1 MVAQYGELV
10 GDVHGKGTM
19 KRSEYMPEIT
29 DTADESSIATTK
41 VHACV
46 QERLCNCPHAFC
58 FNKVAWHYEGGI
70 LTLQGHVATFY
81 LKQILQTML
90 RGVSDV
96 QQIANEVEVVSATGL
111 SSVRKR

>member
-1 MVAQYGELV
+1 MR
-10 GDVHGKGTM
+10 
-19 KRSEYMPEIT
+19 RSDPEPN
-29 DTADESSIATTK
+29 AAVENCGASAK

-70 LTLQGHVATFY
+70 LTLQGHVVTFY

-90 RGVSDV
+90 RGVNDV
-96 QQIANEVEVVSATGL
+96 QQITNEVEVVSATGL
-111 SSVRKR
+111 RSVRKE